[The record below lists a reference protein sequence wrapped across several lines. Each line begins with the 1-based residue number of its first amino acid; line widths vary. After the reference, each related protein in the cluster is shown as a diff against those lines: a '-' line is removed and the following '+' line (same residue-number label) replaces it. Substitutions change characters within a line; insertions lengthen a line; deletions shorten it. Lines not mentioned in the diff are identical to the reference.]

1 MMVRVTKSHNSNNN
15 SNNVVEEEEGK
26 GRTELVEHEGLVGGE
41 GLASA
46 EVVLAAS
53 EHHHL
58 ALTEEGRG
66 MVRNAHAL
74 DFRGGDPML

>member
-1 MMVRVTKSHNSNNN
+1 MMVRVTKSHNNNG
-15 SNNVVEEEEGK
+15 VEGEEEEGK

-58 ALTEEGRG
+58 ALTEEGCG
-66 MVRNAHAL
+66 VVRNAHAL